1 MDSGMS
7 ELTVNRAVKARL
19 WTEFL
24 LFFVFSP
31 LVVAVALPPRMMFP
45 ALFTVTGIGLILL
58 FITPG
63 FRIGFL
69 ARGLLRMS
77 SPLILMTTLG
87 TLATGYAI
95 LTITRPEALWL
106 IVSRNPEL
114 MAMIALGYPLVS
126 ALPQEVVF
134 RALFF
139 ERYAAILPRRL
150 SLQIMLNAVIFAWA
164 HIMYW
169 SWIVLALTFVGG
181 LLFAWSYRGRGN
193 FPEAV
198 VLHSVA
204 GVMLFLVGMG
214 VYFYS
219 GNVQR
224 PF

>member
-1 MDSGMS
+1 MFFI
-7 ELTVNRAVKARL
+7 VAP
-19 WTEFL
+19 L
-24 LFFVFSP
+24 L
-31 LVVAVALPPRMMFP
+31 VAVALPPRVMFP
-45 ALFTVTGIGLILL
+45 ALFTVTAVGLILL
-58 FITPG
+58 FMTPG
-63 FRIGFL
+63 FRLSLL
-69 ARGLLRMS
+69 ARGVLRMS
-77 SPLILMTTLG
+77 STLIV
-87 TLATGYAI
+87 ATAVLTFCAGYAI
-95 LTITRPEALWL
+95 LSVTRPEALWL

-134 RALFF
+134 RVLFF
-139 ERYAAILPRRL
+139 ERYAAILPN
-150 SLQIMLNAVIFAWA
+150 SLTGQVLLNAAIFSWA

-169 SWIVLALTFVGG
+169 SWIVAALTFVGG
-181 LLFAWSYRGRGN
+181 ILFAWSYRIRGN

-198 VLHSVA
+198 VTHSIA